1 MIGTLQPARVW
12 QPQIHK
18 EMIAPGMRAIREIVV
33 ITMCV
38 INSTIITI
46 AANAAVA
53 PSLIQ
58 NLKDLKILLRL

>member
-1 MIGTLQPARVW
+1 MIGTPHPARVW
-12 QPQIHK
+12 QPLTHK
-18 EMIAPGMRAIREIVV
+18 EMIALGMRAIREIVE

-53 PSLIQ
+53 PSL
-58 NLKDLKILLRL
+58 LHKAGDLKILHKL